1 MRRTTQ
7 RLPEPLSTALLGTDL
22 LTLRPSRRPCRC
34 RSPDNRAGSSSDLP
48 RCISET
54 VTCLSDL
61 ASQSYDAYVLKTV
74 SNGPG
79 LSILQAAEAVG
90 VPAINNSRSISFGVV
105 PWGETNG

>member
-1 MRRTTQ
+1 MG
-7 RLPEPLSTALLGTDL
+7 ALMLDTMAPGVGCVQIPVGRSVFLVATRNDHTLDL
-22 LTLRPSRRPCRC
+22 LRP
-34 RSPDNRAGSSSDLP
+34 
-48 RCISET
+48 SET

-105 PWGETNG
+105 PWGETNGQDPQIRLCSL